1 MEKHQLFIF
10 FSQSEKAIT
19 NYAAEQGAQL
29 SSTAAAYEAGQPFC
43 SERTV
48 AHQPASSVSPD
59 VAMAVASVMAT
70 GELVETKMAFL
81 CLAASGWVA
90 CWRLS
95 LCMLLHSVGPQSPS
109 GCPEVTVTQ
118 TIWDKQSHGRAGTL
132 RRGDI
137 AHPLGISMSL
147 STASLSC

>member
-1 MEKHQLFIF
+1 VEKHQLFIF

-81 CLAASGWVA
+81 CLAASG
-90 CWRLS
+90 
-95 LCMLLHSVGPQSPS
+95 
-109 GCPEVTVTQ
+109 
-118 TIWDKQSHGRAGTL
+118 
-132 RRGDI
+132 
-137 AHPLGISMSL
+137 
-147 STASLSC
+147 